1 MREPIGRLS
10 LKENFMKKRA
20 LAIILIV
27 VLATAGLFAA
37 PTVTIPADVTATLKA
52 TIGEYFYHGFLTG
65 NVGDT
70 PNAGGYY
77 SAKTIT
83 DAFNATAPS
92 FTYGYKT
99 NAANS
104 SFTIKMTVADFQ
116 NGSSGVVKISGV
128 TASGAGVLTQTGR
141 DFQLFT
147 FTGDGSEK
155 IAQKTI
161 TIKPFLTFTS
171 GATDI
176 TGATIVAEN
185 TVEDAPAGD
194 YTALITFNI
203 NGV

>member
-1 MREPIGRLS
+1 M
-10 LKENFMKKRA
+10 
-20 LAIILIV
+20 IL

-161 TIKPFLTFTS
+161 TIKPFLTFTP
-171 GATDI
+171 GDQDI
-176 TGATIVAEN
+176 TGTAITAVQAS
-185 TVEDAPAGD
+185 DGAPSGE
-194 YTALITFNI
+194 YTALVTFSI
-203 NGV
+203 SAV

>member
-1 MREPIGRLS
+1 
-10 LKENFMKKRA
+10 MKKRA
-20 LAIILIV
+20 LAIILIL

-52 TIGEYFYHGFLTG
+52 TIGEYFYHGFL
-65 NVGDT
+65 DT

-161 TIKPFLTFTS
+161 TIKPFLKFTPVDPDLT
-171 GATDI
+171 GPPDI

-185 TVEDAPAGD
+185 TVEYAPAGD